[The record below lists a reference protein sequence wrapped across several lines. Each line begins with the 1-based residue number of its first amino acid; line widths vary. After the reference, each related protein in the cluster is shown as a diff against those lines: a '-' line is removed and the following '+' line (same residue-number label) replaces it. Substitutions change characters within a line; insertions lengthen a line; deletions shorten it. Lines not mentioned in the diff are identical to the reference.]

1 MPQKI
6 SFCDLFGQWI
16 LTGHFMLFRNL
27 SCPLLLA
34 AVSMFGVEME
44 DGGDQYAR
52 KKLASKYKA
61 LIFWGVQLSILSVVE
76 GTEHDCIIW

>member
-1 MPQKI
+1 
-6 SFCDLFGQWI
+6 
-16 LTGHFMLFRNL
+16 MLFRNL

-61 LIFWGVQLSILSVVE
+61 LIF
-76 GTEHDCIIW
+76 